1 MARRM
6 MVEEVYIRKK
16 ACLSNFERVSML
28 LSWNE
33 IVIGYSHRSNLIRI
47 HSEFVLH
54 FKYTLF
60 VQKTFQ
66 KNEIRFLFVISPY
79 RKRRDIFFFL
89 SLSKISPRRERR
101 FFNVSLSFIFEGR
114 KGLNIC
120 SRSNKVIARARW
132 QTGSVVIAD
141 AQS

>member
-1 MARRM
+1 

-79 RKRRDIFFFL
+79 RKRRDIFFFSL
-89 SLSKISPRRERR
+89 SLSRRSPPEEKDVSSRR
-101 FFNVSLSFIFEGR
+101 LSFIFEGR

>member
-1 MARRM
+1 

-79 RKRRDIFFFL
+79 RKRRDIFFSLFL
-89 SLSKISPRRERR
+89 SLEDLPPK
-101 FFNVSLSFIFEGR
+101 R
-114 KGLNIC
+114 KTFLQDVYRLFLRGE
-120 SRSNKVIARARW
+120 KA
-132 QTGSVVIAD
+132 
-141 AQS
+141 